1 MNYQLK
7 EKLNAKQ
14 ICERRNQIEALL
26 TQAISLLGEADSLMK
41 TISNNGLSF
50 DRNTFY
56 SPSEAN
62 QRHRSLSSLTKQV
75 DQKLWQH
82 IIELGQFR
90 DLMSAD
96 KRAEIDK
103 DMENPPSLT
112 YATLTATFNDLL
124 NNRVNMLQDLTES
137 VFKNRNSEFKSNR
150 GHKLN
155 KRLVFHNVFCK
166 YGWRYQSDLLEDA
179 CKIFA
184 VLTGCSSPEIVSI
197 LSEAHE
203 PLIAFDGNVKFVAYQ
218 NGNVHVWILDNE
230 IENKVN
236 DILNGC
242 FDGQLPNIAA

>member
-1 MNYQLK
+1 M
-7 EKLNAKQ
+7 
-14 ICERRNQIEALL
+14 
-26 TQAISLLGEADSLMK
+26 
-41 TISNNGLSF
+41 
-50 DRNTFY
+50 
-56 SPSEAN
+56 
-62 QRHRSLSSLTKQV
+62 
-75 DQKLWQH
+75 
-82 IIELGQFR
+82 
-90 DLMSAD
+90 
-96 KRAEIDK
+96 
-103 DMENPPSLT
+103 
-112 YATLTATFNDLL
+112 
-124 NNRVNMLQDLTES
+124 
-137 VFKNRNSEFKSNR
+137 
-150 GHKLN
+150 
-155 KRLVFHNVFCK
+155 FHNVFCK